1 MSMAGSIASKA
12 SHSRSP
18 SPMRDVS
25 GATDNGGRGY
35 DDGKPRVPSRR
46 QSVESERAES
56 REESEEPRERKEA
69 PGPSSSV
76 ASRPASPMQMDN
88 TPPPNSPLPPGSS
101 SSHLNL
107 NKNPQHP
114 QHPLLPTQHQ
124 QQQQQQYQRPVYPP
138 RNTAHPSYFN
148 HQSYTSANNGLPQTS
163 NSSNGSYSSYSH
175 PTSQRQS
182 GPAMHPPQQIYSPHP
197 PYARSFSQSDSPYPS
212 LTSTAVGHDLA
223 SPAIAALSTPETV
236 ASVPSGTASPVIV
249 PSVAPGQGKRKRK
262 DAPKK
267 TVAGSSTVAASSV
280 TGDDDDAD
288 KKRTKTTRAC
298 DPCRRKKIRCDVI
311 EGSEPPICAHCKQY
325 HYECTFFLPISETR
339 FKKKKMEEA
348 AVAAAASVPGATS
361 PAGVNVHHQP
371 VLIPN
376 GGTRRPTLPAE
387 SLSPADMTGSGSGS
401 GMSKDVKILGP
412 TSLSFILHSTPSIP
426 VRAFQNYDARYHQT
440 WEVGKSGDGFIKVR
454 DNNSPPSTSQGT
466 GGPHDPSSSNG
477 LFSNGVKGAGAS
489 AGSPASEIVLNRD
502 MLATLINDYFREIYP
517 QFPVITEAEFLS
529 NPSPPPVLLYAIC
542 SVAAARRSVP
552 KEVFESLR
560 AAVNQIIRADD
571 VLSTASIVNVQ
582 ALLILGMCGDAHSV
596 GIQDAMTAAWLRL
609 GAVSIAQDLGL
620 CRAEA
625 VKKNIESRRRIWGA
639 CVVAD
644 RWYGACFGHPFM
656 IDVLD
661 CDVRLPTPDDP
672 NDASLADTK
681 PQCYL
686 AEMIK
691 LSILLGKVTKTI
703 YSPSGLVH
711 ATDTSI
717 SQLLA
722 ELDHWKSSLHPSL
735 VYKGPNSILP
745 AGLLHLFYTCVCM
758 MFWRV
763 FMRLSYT
770 CPAHLKFSLTVE
782 RWTEL
787 QQWSRESI
795 EWLDR
800 HETCFDSWMFVSYAA
815 SAAALIQYHTWARRR
830 DLEAVKTLKLLK
842 DCVQRWESS
851 LQPGHMAARRKTAE
865 IVVLLYEATQQMSH
879 NNLHTPGEESR
890 RLNPTVGVSDS
901 AIGTVGFRRLKFTK
915 DPSRPGG
922 GVFIADEK
930 ALADL
935 VSDVPLGTV
944 VLVEAQDKNGDKTGA
959 MPTDP
964 DRPGDAKMEDGGGG
978 GGEAANSKNI
988 ECLMVNIAPLP
999 SGQTTAGTGTA
1010 NASTNGGGKAGGYGL
1025 GGPLFGTGTAGYG
1038 GVGWGMGFGHRGDGE
1053 PAPIPGM
1060 IGQGYSTSF
1069 PANPHSL
1076 AQSDLHVEEQQPQ
1089 HQVTT
1094 HPYQSMMM
1102 GFGALS
1108 SSKPVPTTGP
1118 VGAGGAGGDGEM
1130 MNGNVNPTMNYNY
1143 APPQNGST
1151 GVVNGWSSQVNGGG
1165 VQVLNLLDQPLDGNV
1180 GAYQALQGIP
1190 FDAFAAGWDEYFARI
1205 AGPNHLRVLN
1215 DAAQSAVAAA
1225 RGASNPATGAEV
1237 VTGANSKSDGDH

>member
-1 MSMAGSIASKA
+1 MKTD
-12 SHSRSP
+12 SP
-18 SPMRDVS
+18 SS
-25 GATDNGGRGY
+25 
-35 DDGKPRVPSRR
+35 
-46 QSVESERAES
+46 
-56 REESEEPRERKEA
+56 
-69 PGPSSSV
+69 
-76 ASRPASPMQMDN
+76 
-88 TPPPNSPLPPGSS
+88 NSAPLPPAASSTHLNPNKQIRDQRSDILHQAYQRPVFPPRNSTHPSYYTHPQYSNSHNGFAQPQHQPQSGSS
-101 SSHLNL
+101 SS
-107 NKNPQHP
+107 
-114 QHPLLPTQHQ
+114 
-124 QQQQQQYQRPVYPP
+124 Y
-138 RNTAHPSYFN
+138 SYN
-148 HQSYTSANNGLPQTS
+148 QA
-163 NSSNGSYSSYSH
+163 
-175 PTSQRQS
+175 S
-182 GPAMHPPQQIYSPHP
+182 GMHPPQQMYSGPP
-197 PYARSFSQSDSPYPS
+197 PYARTFSQSDGSYASLPS
-212 LTSTAVGHDLA
+212 TPVGADLA
-223 SPAIAALSTPETV
+223 PPAIAALSTTEAV
-236 ASVPSGTASPVIV
+236 ASGPSNSNSPVIM
-249 PSVAPGQGKRKRK
+249 PAVAPGQGKRKRK
-262 DAPKK
+262 DPPKK
-267 TVAGSSTVAASSV
+267 TVATVGVTSASPAAGVSSQCE
-280 TGDDDDAD
+280 DDDAD
-288 KKRTKTTRAC
+288 KKRTKTQRAC

-311 EGSEPPICAHCKQY
+311 EGTDPPICAHCKQY
-325 HYECTFFLPISETR
+325 HYDCTFFLPISETR

-348 AVAAAASVPGATS
+348 MAAAGVGGAGASGSANIHSNANAHHHLAMAPNAGPAPSTSATTESMS
-361 PAGVNVHHQP
+361 PRDAIV
-371 VLIPN
+371 
-376 GGTRRPTLPAE
+376 
-387 SLSPADMTGSGSGS
+387 SGSGS
-401 GMSKDVKILGP
+401 SMTKDVKILGP

-426 VRAFQNYDARYHQT
+426 VRTFQNYDARYHQT

-454 DNNSPPSTSQGT
+454 DNTSPPSSSHGVDKDGSGVMKGGNPSTSSQAVADF
-466 GGPHDPSSSNG
+466 PLS
-477 LFSNGVKGAGAS
+477 
-489 AGSPASEIVLNRD
+489 RD

-582 ALLILGMCGDAHSV
+582 ALLILGMSGDVHSA
-596 GIQDAMTAAWLRL
+596 IRM
-609 GAVSIAQDLGL
+609 AQDLGL

-672 NDASLADTK
+672 NNAALAETK

-717 SQLLA
+717 SRLLA
-722 ELDHWKSSLHPSL
+722 ELDHWKSSLHPDL
-735 VYKGPNSILP
+735 VYAGPNSILP
-745 AGLLHLFYTCVCM
+745 AGILHLFYTCVCM

-800 HETCFDSWMFVSYAA
+800 HERCFDSWMFVAYAA

-830 DLEAVKTLKLLK
+830 DSEAVKTLKLLR
-842 DCVQRWESS
+842 DCVQRWEGS
-851 LQPGHMAARRKTAE
+851 LQPGHMAARRKTSE
-865 IVVLLYEATQQMSH
+865 IVVLLYEATQQISH

-901 AIGTVGFRRLKFTK
+901 AIGTAGFRKLKFTK

-935 VSDVPLGTV
+935 VNDVPLGTV
-944 VLVEAQDKNGDKTGA
+944 VLVEAQDKNGDKTTA
-959 MPTDP
+959 SS
-964 DRPGDAKMEDGGGG
+964 GDVERADDENESDT
-978 GGEAANSKNI
+978 AVANSDDVTS
-988 ECLMVNIAPLP
+988 LLVNIAPLP
-999 SGQTTAGTGTA
+999 SSSSASGSAAGG
-1010 NASTNGGGKAGGYGL
+1010 SSGGGKGGGYGL
-1025 GGPLFGTGTAGYG
+1025 GGLLFGTGTAGYG
-1038 GVGWGMGFGHRGDGE
+1038 GTGWGMGFGHSGDGE
-1053 PAPIPGM
+1053 AAPVPGM
-1060 IGQGYSTSF
+1060 VGQGYSTSF

-1076 AQSDLHVEEQQPQ
+1076 TRTELHVEEQQPQ

-1094 HPYQSMMM
+1094 HPYHAVMM
-1102 GFGALS
+1102 GFGGLS
-1108 SSKPVPTTGP
+1108 SSKPMPASTT
-1118 VGAGGAGGDGEM
+1118 AGNGGDGEM
-1130 MNGNVNPTMNYNY
+1130 MSGNVNPTMNWDY
-1143 APPQNGST
+1143 APPRNGP
-1151 GVVNGWSSQVNGGG
+1151 GAEGVNGWGSQVNGGG

-1205 AGPNHLRVLN
+1205 AGPGHLQVLN
-1215 DAAQSAVAAA
+1215 NAAQSAVAAA
-1225 RGASNPATGAEV
+1225 RGHPIPPAGTDAAAMLNGSRASGTN
-1237 VTGANSKSDGDH
+1237 SDGGD